1 MTKLEYLAALEKALK
16 AKGVGDCADIME
28 EYAAHFDLK
37 TADGYGEEE
46 IAARLGAPKE
56 IAAQF
61 EETGS
66 KEGGRTGNKLI
77 SAIGLFFADIFAGS
91 IFLILYVWLVVLG
104 VLSLA
109 FVALGVMS
117 IIGGIAVFGLVL
129 IPPMPFLSGLLLGIM
144 FFALAILSAFGLEYC
159 RLYTRQLLRVYLR
172 WHKAVWSGTV
182 GQMPPVQKHPT
193 IPPKKRRIMRG
204 ITLAALMI
212 FIITLIVGTVSL
224 MLAAGSFEPWHV
236 WGWFR

>member
-1 MTKLEYLAALEKALK
+1 MTKQEYLAALEKALQSN
-16 AKGVGDCADIME
+16 GMGDCADILE
-28 EYAAHFDLK
+28 EYELHFDLK

-46 IAARLGAPKE
+46 IAARLGTPKE

-61 EETGS
+61 KETGP
-66 KEGGRTGNKLI
+66 EAGGRTGNKI
-77 SAIGLFFADIFAGS
+77 VSAIGLFFADIFAGS
-91 IFLILYVWLVVLG
+91 IFLILYVWLIVLG

-109 FVALGVMS
+109 FVAMGVMT

-144 FFALAILSAFGLEYC
+144 FFAMAILTALGLEYC
-159 RLYTRQLLRVYLR
+159 RLYTRQLLRAYVR
-172 WHKAVWSGTV
+172 WHKAVWSGSL

-193 IPPKKRRIMRG
+193 IVPKKRRIMRG
-204 ITLAALMI
+204 ITLVALMA
-212 FIITLIVGTVSL
+212 FIVTLIVGTVSL